1 MPSRNTSRLDRPA
14 SRLPAT
20 EAEGGL
26 VPRPPLVLLL
36 LAAAALAL
44 FALPHAGA
52 AAEGKL
58 MIYPAKGQSDKQL
71 SDDRF
76 ACYLE
81 AVKQSGFDPANPPP
95 PISSAPI
102 RVKVPENQRKGATG
116 TGTAVGALAG
126 AAVGNNNHD
135 TLGGAIAGAI
145 IGSAIGGAVAAK
157 GQAEARQEAE
167 QKAKQVSSERADERS
182 KRENSRVAYREAMRA
197 CLEGR
202 GYVVR

>member
-1 MPSRNTSRLDRPA
+1 MRTQ
-14 SRLPAT
+14 
-20 EAEGGL
+20 
-26 VPRPPLVLLL
+26 LLF
-36 LAAAALAL
+36 AAAALAL
-44 FALPHAGA
+44 STLPRAGA

-71 SDDRF
+71 GDDRY
-76 ACYLE
+76 ACYVE
-81 AVKQSGFDPANPPP
+81 AVQQSGFDPAKPPAAVP
-95 PISSAPI
+95 ATPIT
-102 RVKVPENQRKGATG
+102 VKVPENPRKGATG

-157 GQAEARQEAE
+157 GQAEAREEAE
-167 QKAKQVSSERADERS
+167 QKAKQAAAGRADERT
-182 KRENSRVAYREAMRA
+182 KLAQSRAAYRAAMRA